1 MNPLTNNSEIIFEKD
16 KDFTSL
22 TTFRLKSRGDYA
34 LVKSIE
40 ALKQLLEY
48 LNSNKRSYRVLGWG
62 ANQIF
67 PPHVNELVIKIDFT
81 LSDDVLKTVK
91 DEYDL
96 PASLGLN
103 HLTAHASRFGLK
115 GWEVMTGIPAS
126 LGGAIYMNAGTSLG
140 EIGSLVKSVSL
151 MNHLGEIRVHE
162 VNKNSFSYRKNHF
175 VIPGEII
182 IGARLIHHG
191 QDPSISEVIKK
202 YLDLRK
208 KSQPLTT
215 KNCGCVFKNI
225 SPQLPAGLLID
236 LMGLKGLRIGQLR
249 ISPKHA
255 NFIENLGE
263 ANSEDFFQLVKQ
275 VQTHLNLH
283 FGFKFELEV
292 KID

>member
-1 MNPLTNNSEIIFEKD
+1 MNALINNPEILFEKD
-16 KDFTSL
+16 KDLTSL
-22 TTFRLKSRGDYA
+22 TTFRLKSRGDFA
-34 LVKSIE
+34 LVKSPQ
-40 ALKQLLEY
+40 ALKELLEY
-48 LNSNKRSYRVLGWG
+48 FKSSKRTYRVLGWG

-67 PPHVNELVIKIDFT
+67 PPHQSELIIKIDFT
-81 LSDDVLKTVK
+81 LSDDILMTVK

-96 PASLGLN
+96 PASVGLN

-115 GWEVMTGIPAS
+115 GWEALTGIPAS

-140 EIGSLVKSVSL
+140 EIGNIVKSVTL
-151 MNHLGEIRVHE
+151 MNNLGQVRVHE
-162 VNKNSFSYRKNHF
+162 VNNSSFSYRKNHF
-175 VIPGEII
+175 VGDGEII
-182 IGARLIHHG
+182 IGAKLIHHG
-191 QDPSISEVIKK
+191 QDSSISEVIKK
-202 YLDLRK
+202 YLDFRK
-208 KSQPLTT
+208 KSQPLAT

-263 ANSEDFFQLVKQ
+263 ANSDDFFYLVKQ